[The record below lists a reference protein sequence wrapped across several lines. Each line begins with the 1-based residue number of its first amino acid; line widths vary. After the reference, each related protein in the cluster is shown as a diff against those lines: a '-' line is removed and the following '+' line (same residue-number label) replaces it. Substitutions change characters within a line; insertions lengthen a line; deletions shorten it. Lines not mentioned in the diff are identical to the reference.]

1 MCAFSQLLHPVS
13 TRNFETAPSVT
24 VTSRVY
30 WRGGGFLIC
39 FILMTDKD
47 FLPFVQNL

>member
-30 WRGGGFLIC
+30 WGGGISYLFH
-39 FILMTDKD
+39 FNDR
-47 FLPFVQNL
+47 